1 MSLKGKVAI
10 VTGAG
15 GGVGRSTTE
24 RLVNEGCRVI
34 LVGRDRS
41 KLTKVISGSDKAN
54 NYSLLM
60 RTLLK
65 RQKF

>member
-24 RLVNEGCRVI
+24 RLVNEG
-34 LVGRDRS
+34 
-41 KLTKVISGSDKAN
+41 
-54 NYSLLM
+54 
-60 RTLLK
+60 
-65 RQKF
+65 